1 MKIDTIS
8 AMELDIYATRE
19 DVKIVDVRNPEEFR
33 KKHICGAINVQLS
46 QIDQFRGDRGELIV
60 LYCERGA
67 TSLIAASRLQKMGY
81 NVKSV
86 VGGIN
91 SYRGRLLCRD

>member
-8 AMELDIYATRE
+8 AMELDIYADRD
-19 DVKIVDVRNPEEFR
+19 DVWIVDVRNPEEFR
-33 KKHICGAINVQLS
+33 KKRICGAINLQLS
-46 QIDQFRGDRGELIV
+46 QIDQFRGEKEKLII

-67 TSLIAASRLQKMGY
+67 TSLIAASRLQKKGY